1 MTIQTRK
8 PRRPSAGRFAKAT
21 PTRKPS
27 WLRMELPGGE
37 GFADISRMLR
47 DRNLHT
53 VCEEA
58 RCPNLGECW
67 KGGTATLMVMGEVCT
82 RACRFCSVKT
92 GNPRGLLDADE
103 PRKVAEACELMKL
116 EYVVLTSVDR
126 DDLTDG
132 GAAHFA
138 ACVREAKTRVPGLM
152 VETLVPDF
160 CGREDSIRTIV
171 ESGVDVFAQNLE
183 TVKRLTHP
191 VRDHR
196 ASYELSLEVLA
207 KAKELGGER
216 PGNPDG
222 DLITKSSLMVGL
234 GETERELD
242 QAMRDLRDVGVEILT
257 LGQYLRPSLMHL
269 PVQEYVTPA
278 RFEALRQR
286 ALRMG
291 YAYVA
296 AGPLVRSSYKAAEQ
310 MILAGLRSRRK
321 TTSPEETR

>member
-1 MTIQTRK
+1 MTIETRK

-47 DRNLHT
+47 DRKLHT

-58 RCPNLGECW
+58 KCPNLGECW

-82 RACRFCSVKT
+82 RACRFCSVQT

-103 PRKVAEACELMKL
+103 PRKVAESCELMKL
-116 EYVVLTSVDR
+116 RYVVLTSVDR
-126 DDLTDG
+126 DDLDDG

-138 ACVREAKTRVPGLM
+138 ACVREAKARVPGLM

-160 CGREDSIRTIV
+160 GGREDSIRTIV

-196 ASYELSLEVLA
+196 AGYELSLEVLA
-207 KAKELGGER
+207 KAKEIAR
-216 PGNPDG
+216 SRRI
-222 DLITKSSLMVGL
+222 DLITKSSLMLGL

-269 PVQEYVTPA
+269 PVSEYVTPA

-310 MILAGLRSRRK
+310 MVLTGLAGRPSN
-321 TTSPEETR
+321 TSPEETR

>member
-1 MTIQTRK
+1 MTTEIQK
-8 PRRPSAGRFAKAT
+8 SHRPQPGRFAKAT

-47 DRNLHT
+47 ERKLHT

-58 RCPNLGECW
+58 KCPNLGECW
-67 KGGTATLMVMGEVCT
+67 KGGTATIMVLGETCT

-92 GNPRGLLDADE
+92 GNPRGLTDAEE
-103 PRKVAEACELMKL
+103 PRKVAESCKLMKL
-116 EYVVLTSVDR
+116 RYVVLTSVDR
-126 DDLTDG
+126 DDLADG

-138 ACVREAKTRVPGLM
+138 ACVREAKARVPGLL

-160 CGREDSIRTIV
+160 CGQEGSIRTIV

-196 ASYELSLEVLA
+196 ASYELSLEVLC
-207 KAKELGGER
+207 KAKEIK
-216 PGNPDG
+216 PN
-222 DLITKSSLMVGL
+222 LITKSSLMLGL
-234 GETERELD
+234 GETERELI
-242 QAMRDLRDVGVEILT
+242 QAMRDLREVGVDILT

-286 ALRMG
+286 AMRMG
-291 YAYVA
+291 YAFVA
-296 AGPLVRSSYKAAEQ
+296 SGPLVRSSYKAAEQ
-310 MILAGLRSRRK
+310 VATATLASRL
-321 TTSPEETR
+321 SNESFSNEGPEEPR